1 MNIDFPLHVD
11 GRGRTAA
18 TDDADHLRDLI
29 EQVLMTAP
37 GERVMRPN
45 FGSGLLGL
53 VFEPGGP
60 EAAATTQYLVQGA
73 LQQWLGHLIT
83 LESVEVTQ
91 VEGTLTISITYVTIA
106 TQTRRTSEFRRSAA

>member
-1 MNIDFPLHVD
+1 MNLDFPFHVD

-18 TDDADHLRDLI
+18 TDNQDYLRDLI
-29 EQVLMTAP
+29 YQVLMTAP
-37 GERVMRPN
+37 GERVMRPE

-60 EAAATTQYLVQGA
+60 ETVATAQYLVQGS

-83 LESVEVTQ
+83 VEAVEVEQ
-91 VEGTLTISITYVTIA
+91 LEGALEVSVRYVVNS
-106 TQTRRTSEFRRSAA
+106 TQTNATARFRRSSS